1 MKLFRR
7 RDIVSANG
15 ISSNI
20 RRWIPI
26 IKRNIGT
33 IMSSVALASAFGLA
47 APSVARAEEGTIDN
61 TTPEMTYEMN
71 NDELAEVNDGGFTEI
86 VTADTTTDYGTV
98 DSSSYAEQTVAEE
111 SAPVAEQTVAEES
124 APVAEQTEVQ
134 ENATAA
140 EQTVAEESSSTV
152 EQTVVEESTTSS
164 EEHGFS
170 ETVEYESSSSSVS
183 GKPVAGSESEK
194 KNEIKGNTEV
204 QETQTTSRA
213 AFTVVEKNGKLYV
226 FTDAAQ
232 DETSQKLLTE
242 KFNEW
247 WNLNYGAKETPTNIY
262 TISSLGKGAKTVYY
276 YELVN
281 GEQVKT
287 NDFVDI
293 VIDENN
299 KVSIVDKEITK
310 AEVLDDNLG
319 VIEETNTKQ
328 ETEQINKEET
338 SKDETKTEVSSK
350 TISYNETDYVV
361 ITGKDGSVTVVTKL
375 PLSGQMGLK
384 VRNDLIKSGK
394 ISNNSAINFMTL
406 KQNGETVIGNNVL
419 TIGKDGSLGII
430 GSDFRDIEAINDND
444 ITDYL
449 SGRIEKDKNGFIDSE
464 KVKPDHED
472 PEEPTPEE
480 PTPKDPTPEEPTS
493 KKPTPEKPTSPTP
506 DTPTTPE
513 TPKQNYNLPKT
524 GDLANPLAA
533 GVIGLAGAAAL
544 TAGVRR
550 RRKDNMESE
559 KDAID
564 DSILNNPEYKNEVE
578 RIDRAKHFKGG
589 DDTKD
594 RLKKE
599 LYDEFSMERDYD
611 SSNKPKHLAR

>member
-262 TISSLGKGAKTVYY
+262 TISSL
-276 YELVN
+276 
-281 GEQVKT
+281 
-287 NDFVDI
+287 
-293 VIDENN
+293 
-299 KVSIVDKEITK
+299 
-310 AEVLDDNLG
+310 
-319 VIEETNTKQ
+319 
-328 ETEQINKEET
+328 
-338 SKDETKTEVSSK
+338 
-350 TISYNETDYVV
+350 
-361 ITGKDGSVTVVTKL
+361 
-375 PLSGQMGLK
+375 
-384 VRNDLIKSGK
+384 
-394 ISNNSAINFMTL
+394 
-406 KQNGETVIGNNVL
+406 
-419 TIGKDGSLGII
+419 
-430 GSDFRDIEAINDND
+430 
-444 ITDYL
+444 
-449 SGRIEKDKNGFIDSE
+449 
-464 KVKPDHED
+464 
-472 PEEPTPEE
+472 
-480 PTPKDPTPEEPTS
+480 
-493 KKPTPEKPTSPTP
+493 
-506 DTPTTPE
+506 
-513 TPKQNYNLPKT
+513 
-524 GDLANPLAA
+524 
-533 GVIGLAGAAAL
+533 
-544 TAGVRR
+544 
-550 RRKDNMESE
+550 
-559 KDAID
+559 
-564 DSILNNPEYKNEVE
+564 
-578 RIDRAKHFKGG
+578 
-589 DDTKD
+589 
-594 RLKKE
+594 
-599 LYDEFSMERDYD
+599 
-611 SSNKPKHLAR
+611 